1 MDCLVRRDDNTI
13 AYINKMHNY
22 NPKVRT
28 PRPRPVVEKKDKT
41 KVMNISEKEL
51 KEIIRLYF

>member
-1 MDCLVRRDDNTI
+1 MDCLIRRDDNTI

-22 NPKVRT
+22 NPKVMT
-28 PRPRPVVEKKDKT
+28 PRPKPVEKKDKT